1 MNTQGAT
8 SRRIVIVGGG
18 IAGLSAAVRLSQAG
32 LAVTLLEASQLGGA
46 ASTRN
51 QGWLHSGGIFAL
63 DSPDYARACHA
74 ALERTLRFC
83 PDCLEAGVPQMAY
96 LFSRPDTLVR
106 SWTHAWHAA
115 AIPQSEM
122 PLEQVFVAL
131 PGIDRARIQ
140 HAFRLPD
147 RSIRVDILLAH
158 LAATAQN
165 AGVEIRPATPIKHLI
180 RHGNRIDGVATAA
193 GEEIGARLVILAGGT
208 TGYALTAEHHQQ
220 HAGSQHDVELVPL
233 KAHLVSFQPDVGRL
247 PFCIPDADG
256 LNHLP
261 HPPAS
266 VFGTNRWEKVAQP
279 DDHTDPKQVELL
291 RTKVHDFFPALTLE
305 ASAYAWAGTMMQP
318 LQVHQIETG
327 GAIWPAVID
336 HSRHAPHIENLLS
349 IYSGRATLWS
359 QLAEETRW
367 TVLGKLDTAPVGTA
381 HPPWA
386 DK

>member
-1 MNTQGAT
+1 MNAQGAA
-8 SRRIVIVGGG
+8 SRRVVIVGGG

-63 DSPDYARACHA
+63 DSPEYARACHA
-74 ALERTLRFC
+74 ALEQTIKFC
-83 PDCLEAGVPQMAY
+83 PDCLEPGVPPMAY
-96 LFSRPDTLVR
+96 LFSHPDTLVR

-115 AIPQSEM
+115 GIHQTEM
-122 PLEQVFVAL
+122 PLEKVFTAL

-140 HAFRLPD
+140 HAFQLPD
-147 RSIRVDILLAH
+147 RSIRLDVLLAQ

-165 AGVEIRPATPIKHLI
+165 AGVEIRTGTPVQRLI
-180 RHGNRIDGVATAA
+180 HHGNRIEGVATAA
-193 GEEIGARLVILAGGT
+193 GEEIRARLVVLTGGT
-208 TGYALTAEHHQQ
+208 TGYALTAEYHQQ

-233 KAHLVSFQPDVGRL
+233 KAHLVSFQPDAGRL

-266 VFGTNRWEKVAQP
+266 VFGTGRWEKVTQP
-279 DDHTDPKQVELL
+279 DDHADPKQVEWL
-291 RTKVHDFFPALTLE
+291 RRKVHDFFPALTAD
-305 ASAYAWAGTMMQP
+305 ASTCVWAGTMMQP
-318 LQVHQIETG
+318 LQADQIETG
-327 GAIWPAVID
+327 KAIWPAVID

-359 QLAEETRW
+359 RLAEETRR
-367 TVLGKLDTAPVGTA
+367 TVLAKLDTAPVGTA

-386 DK
+386 S